1 MAGKLGVLTLDL
13 IARIGQ
19 FVEPMKNAERQ
30 TKTSAS
36 NMARDFEEA
45 DKGISMSAKNIG
57 LSLAGVAASYVSID
71 RLINTQRTFDKL
83 NAGLIT
89 ATGSAEGAA
98 AAFDSLQKFA
108 KETPYGLE
116 QSVGAFIKLTNL
128 GLKPSEAALTS
139 YGNTA
144 AAMGKDLDQMIEA
157 VADATTGEFERLKE
171 FGIKASQENG
181 KVSLTFKGQTT
192 TIRNN
197 AKEIEK
203 YLLDLGNVDFAGA
216 MENRMKTLDGSIAN
230 LEDTIDG
237 LFLKVSQSGIGDAIK
252 AGVDGASESLETLG
266 DNLDTVGDIALV
278 VGAIFAG
285 RYASSMVGSIQKT
298 VAASIEQKQAL
309 VAEQAESVKLLGVQA
324 QRARQN
330 VALALTEVNL
340 AHADFN
346 NATTAAARAAAT
358 QRLTAA
364 NIALAI
370 SEKQASIATT
380 AYTAA
385 TGAATVATSRL
396 AATKAL
402 LLGLT
407 GGWVGLGITVASV
420 ATGYLMMRDGADD
433 STKSLRENNES
444 VDDAIKKY
452 KELDEVKRRAQLVSE
467 KNTLQDLAKEYD
479 EVNSKLITATYSF
492 SRHNDMTSEQSKQVN
507 ALIAE
512 YKKTGDI
519 DQFSGKI
526 NALNF
531 INETGK
537 DKFNTLAGSVKTAG
551 NEFKTQK
558 TFVSQM
564 EPALKGVG
572 DQAKQTAGEVAGLSE
587 EIKKLLSTN
596 KEAML
601 KNTSLNAM
609 IGAGAD
615 PKLAEYL
622 YEARKAQGILGTSK
636 MLSEDVRKSVLAR
649 YNSEIGLNKTLEE
662 RAKIEERNKKL
673 IEAQGNAMKV
683 NALVASN
690 AAKANAEALEAAK
703 NLPKGLLSAVN
714 MVESPKSNSATSRAG
729 AGGPMQFM
737 PATADRY
744 KVDIKSVESSYRG
757 ASNYLKDLLKMFD
770 GDLENAL
777 RAYNWGEGNMQNY
790 LKYGSGMKPLGNN
803 KFQKGYFPNYP
814 MPKETREYS
823 GKVMG
828 FMGGASGVSFTEGYS
843 YDDWLK
849 EQEQFAIEREK
860 LEKEVVETKKAIQ
873 VSYYNEWQNLEY
885 DNQERIKE
893 IEKAFATDPTERDR
907 LLGLQQKAYEDD
919 VANWIK
925 AQDDRVKAENE
936 ANQQIILARQNAFAM
951 MNGPLGDMVQ
961 TGVEASA
968 RASMNPEEYQRW
980 QMNNEQQDGYSQL
993 GDDLYSARSGIESNE
1008 YLSETEKY
1016 QQLNDAYKVYLDG
1029 KKALTEE
1036 YAKQEAEYAQ
1046 YQHDNQLSMY
1056 GSLLSQAGTVWGS
1069 MTEMVKDAAGE
1080 GSAAYKAMFLAQQ
1093 AIAIG
1098 QAIINTELGATK
1110 ALAEGGMIMGM
1121 PAATMVRAMGYASV
1135 GLIAAQTIQGM
1146 AHDGIDNIPKE
1157 GTWLLD
1163 KGERVVDSRTNAD
1176 LKGMIANQKNG
1187 SGDVNISV
1195 QVNDSG
1201 VSTQS
1206 NQSDQKQLG
1215 QMIGNAVRTVIRQE
1229 QRQGGLLS
1237 K

>member
-13 IARIGQ
+13 IARIGN
-19 FVEPMKNAERQ
+19 FVEPMNQAERKAQDASKGIADSFNVAGMAAKAFGAVVAGASVAGVTAFVNQ
-30 TKTSAS
+30 TINAGNEVQKFSQLANAS
-36 NMARDFEEA
+36 MAQFQYYAKGAETA
-45 DKGISMSAKNIG
+45 GISMESFADKMKDMQDRIGDFQQTGGGPLADFFENIAPLVGVTIEQFQRLSGPEALQLFYDSLEKVGATQNDMKFYMESIISDSSLLIPLLKNG
-57 LSLAGVAASYVSID
+57 GEGFKKWGDAA
-71 RLINTQRTFDKL
+71 Q
-83 NAGLIT
+83 NAGAIM
-89 ATGSAEGAA
+89 S
-98 AAFDSLQKFA
+98 DSMVEQLVLA
-108 KETPYGLE
+108 KENLKMLDLQWQGFQATLVNNAIPVI
-116 QSVGAFIKLTNL
+116 QSVADNFDTMKSVAMVLGAYWAGTYIPVIIKGTRAIVADTAGKVTNTL
-128 GLKPSEAALTS
+128 ASRAKTIADYEVAKSNLAA
-139 YGNTA
+139 TA
-144 AAMGKDLDQMIEA
+144 AMVRAMG
-157 VADATTGEFERLKE
+157 VT
-171 FGIKASQENG
+171 
-181 KVSLTFKGQTT
+181 
-192 TIRNN
+192 N
-197 AKEIEK
+197 A
-203 YLLDLGNVDFAGA
+203 
-216 MENRMKTLDGSIAN
+216 
-230 LEDTIDG
+230 
-237 LFLKVSQSGIGDAIK
+237 Q
-252 AGVDGASESLETLG
+252 
-266 DNLDTVGDIALV
+266 
-278 VGAIFAG
+278 
-285 RYASSMVGSIQKT
+285 
-298 VAASIEQKQAL
+298 
-309 VAEQAESVKLLGVQA
+309 
-324 QRARQN
+324 
-330 VALALTEVNL
+330 
-340 AHADFN
+340 
-346 NATTAAARAAAT
+346 TAAMMVNARAAY
-358 QRLTAA
+358 QQAA
-364 NIALAI
+364 
-370 SEKQASIATT
+370 ASR
-380 AYTAA
+380 AA
-385 TGAATVATSRL
+385 AVAGTGALGLLGGPVGIGVTL
-396 AATKAL
+396 AA
-402 LLGLT
+402 
-407 GGWVGLGITVASV
+407 VA
-420 ATGYLMMRDGADD
+420 AGYLLMRDSTDE

-444 VDDAIKKY
+444 VDDAINKY
-452 KELDEVKRRAQLVSE
+452 KELDEVKRRSQLVSE
-467 KNTLQDLAKEYD
+467 RDKLRDLGQEYED
-479 EVNSKLITATYSF
+479 INSKLITATYSF

-507 ALIAE
+507 TLIAE

-531 INETGK
+531 ISQTSK
-537 DKFNTLAGSVKTAG
+537 DRFNTLGGSVKDAG
-551 NEFKTQK
+551 NEFKNQK
-558 TFVSQM
+558 SFVDQM
-564 EPALKGVG
+564 APAVKGVG
-572 DQAKQTAGEVAGLSE
+572 DQAKQTAVEVAGLSE

-683 NALVASN
+683 NAKVAAN
-690 AAKANAEALEAAK
+690 AAKYNFAGIESK
-703 NLPKGLLSAVN
+703 NGLPAGLLSAIH
-714 MVESPKSNSATSRAG
+714 MQESRGNPNAYNKSSGAAGGFQLLEGTAKQYGVKDRYNLAQAAEG
-729 AGGPMQFM
+729 AGKYM
-737 PATADRY
+737 AY
-744 KVDIKSVESSYRG
+744 
-757 ASNYLKDLLKMFD
+757 LLKLFE
-770 GDLENAL
+770 GDLEKAVS
-777 RAYNWGEGNMQNY
+777 AYHAGEGNVQRGTNIGPVNRQY
-790 LKYGSGMKPLGNN
+790 VKNI
-803 KFQKGYFPNYP
+803 KGYL
-814 MPKETREYS
+814 
-823 GKVMG
+823 
-828 FMGGASGVSFTEGYS
+828 GGSSGVSFTEDYS
-843 YDDWLK
+843 FDDWLK

-993 GDDLYSARSGIESNE
+993 GDSLSSARSGIENNE
-1008 YLSETEKY
+1008 YLSETERY

-1036 YAKQEAEYAQ
+1036 YAKQEADYAQ

-1135 GLIAAQTIQGM
+1135 GLIAAQTISGM

-1176 LKGMIANQKNG
+1176 LKNYLANGGG
-1187 SGDVNISV
+1187 SGGDVKISQSITFADGGAKV
-1195 QVNDSG
+1195 D
-1201 VSTQS
+1201 TQGQKEIA
-1206 NQSDQKQLG
+1206 QSLNNMMD
-1215 QMIGNAVRTVIRQE
+1215 AWARRE
-1229 QRQGGLLS
+1229 SRQGGVLHKLARG
-1237 K
+1237 